1 MLWYKMLAE
10 HRENVTIWDAQW
22 NIMTGKLTVT
32 SSTEIQDGEALSW
45 KVKFKGKDEGEK
57 KVNFEWIKRSI

>member
-1 MLWYKMLAE
+1 
-10 HRENVTIWDAQW
+10 
-22 NIMTGKLTVT
+22 MTGKLTVT